1 MQMTPTPMSEFDPAL
16 LSSGELHRS
25 WLEVPIGL
33 NEHARLPLLAIR
45 GAAPGPTALFVAGI
59 HGDEFE
65 GIAAIPRAMR
75 ELDPSTVRGTVL
87 ALPVGNVFAFH
98 SQSRT
103 SPASLDGGNLARSFP
118 GRESGTPTER
128 LAAAL
133 FAFATRLLGPDD
145 LVVDL
150 HSAGTRYRYSRLVGF
165 REIPGPARA
174 ASEEA
179 ARHFGNIDLSVL
191 WSIVPTRG
199 MFNSETSVAG
209 IPTVAA
215 EAPGQGS
222 CSDDDVQFYADGLT
236 NLLRYMGMTPGP
248 RPARDS
254 RAAASVTEIL
264 AGTDGLFVTQVE
276 ADERVSSGQVLG
288 RIIDAFGELRSEVI
302 APHDGRLT
310 ALRTFGTV
318 YAGEYVAWIC
328 NE

>member
-1 MQMTPTPMSEFDPAL
+1 MTQTPMSEFDPAL
-16 LSSGELHRS
+16 LPSGELHRS
-25 WLEVPIGL
+25 WLEVPVGL
-33 NEHARLPLLAIR
+33 NEQARLPLLAIH
-45 GAAPGPTALFVAGI
+45 GAIPGPIVLFVAGI

-65 GIAAIPRAMR
+65 GMAAIPRAIR
-75 ELDPSTVRGTVL
+75 EVDPLTLRGTVL
-87 ALPVGNVFAFH
+87 ALPVANVFAFQ

-103 SPASLDGGNLARSFP
+103 SPGSLDGGNLARSFP
-118 GRESGTPTER
+118 GNESGTPTER

-165 REIPGPARA
+165 REIPGAARA

-179 ARHFGNIDLSVL
+179 ARHFGNAERSVL

-209 IPTVAA
+209 IPTVAT

-222 CSDDDVQFYADGLT
+222 CTEDDVRFYADGLT
-236 NLLRYMGMTPGP
+236 NLLRYMGMTPGAG
-248 RPARDS
+248 PARDS

-264 AGTDGLFVTQVE
+264 APADGLFVTQVE
-276 ADERVSSGQVLG
+276 PDERVSAGQVLG
-288 RIIDAFGELRSEVI
+288 RIVDAFGELRSEVI
-302 APHDGRLT
+302 APHDGLLT

-328 NE
+328 DT